1 MKPEKLLHWLRLAG
15 VPEHLHQH
23 ADACLVEAEK
33 RSRGL
38 TWAKWKTRLFK
49 AGKIASLM
57 SWETNRLI
65 EVKPEWAS
73 MDIAPMLNIT
83 ANGDNGPWVETP
95 EGGRPNPHKWL
106 NTDPES
112 EDYKEAVASCYWCP
126 GSHPRSTKAR
136 KAWYRRNGGEYL
148 AWELGMPVGESA
160 THWGYVDDKM
170 TVDVINSGAAWIVNA
185 KRKVLGKLWISYRC
199 GFEVDIVYQRS
210 IFDGNSI
217 VQAWFPVPGYE
228 LRAPVTW
235 AIVPTWFRAR

>member
-1 MKPEKLLHWLRLAG
+1 MKPEKLPHWLRLAG
-15 VPEHLHQH
+15 VPEHLHQQ
-23 ADACLVEAEK
+23 AEACLVEAEK

-38 TWAKWKTRLFK
+38 TLAKWKTRLFK

-95 EGGRPNPHKWL
+95 DGWRPDLHKCLNP
-106 NTDPES
+106 DPES

-148 AWELGMPVGESA
+148 AWELGMPVGETA
-160 THWGYVDDKM
+160 THWGYVDDKLK
-170 TVDVINSGAAWIVNA
+170 VDVINSGAAWIVNA
-185 KRKVLGKLWISYRC
+185 KRKVLGKLWVSYRC
-199 GFEVDIVYQRS
+199 GFEVDNVFQRS
-210 IFDGNSI
+210 IFDGTSI
-217 VQAWFPVPGYE
+217 VQAWFPIPSHE

-235 AIVPTWFRAR
+235 SILPALGS